1 MKPPYSIVGITIAI
15 ALGSKS
21 FIVNRGLED
30 SNLRRIVMS
39 DYLDLYDF
47 RCRVTDMYRERMRA
61 ALAGEDAETILRRFR
76 ETRDELF
83 AHHPQSALDE
93 EQRRNFQG
101 LRYFPYNPAMCV
113 IADIDTNVEHIVL
126 AVAMNA
132 EEAMTMTTV
141 GRLHFTIG
149 GRAVELSLYWLTIYG
164 GGLFLPFR
172 DTTSPIESYGGGR
185 YLFDTIKGSDF
196 LPAPGD
202 TGRERILLDFNYAY
216 NPSCAYNDRWVCPLA
231 PVENRLNVPIRAG
244 EMNFKH

>member
-141 GRLHFTIG
+141 GRLKFTIG
-149 GRAVELSLYWLTIYG
+149 GEAVELSLYWLNI
-164 GGLFLPFR
+164 
-172 DTTSPIESYGGGR
+172 YGGGR

-231 PVENRLNVPIRAG
+231 PIENRLNVPIHAG

>member
-1 MKPPYSIVGITIAI
+1 V
-15 ALGSKS
+15 
-21 FIVNRGLED
+21 
-30 SNLRRIVMS
+30 S

-47 RCRVTDMYRERMRA
+47 RCRVADMYRERA
-61 ALAGEDAETILRRFR
+61 QNTLAGEDAETILQRFR
-76 ETRDELF
+76 DARDDLF

-93 EQRRNFQG
+93 GQRRDFHG

-113 IADIDTNVEHIVL
+113 AADIDTNVEAVEL
-126 AVAMNA
+126 NVAMNA

-141 GRLHFTIG
+141 GRLHFTLEG
-149 GRAVELSLYWLTIYG
+149 VAVSLSLYWLNIYG

-172 DTTSPIESYGGGR
+172 DTTSPSESYGGGR

-196 LPAPGD
+196 LPAPGAL
-202 TGRERILLDFNYAY
+202 GRERIMLDFNYAY

-244 EMNFKH
+244 EMKFKQSLVL